1 MQFFYCLLAQVL
13 LLSIILFNYMSIIA
27 DRLSKIKP
35 SMTVGINIK
44 ANALRAEGKDILVLA
59 AGEPDF
65 DTPQNIRNA
74 AFKAMEEGQTRYVPG
89 KGTPALQKAIQDKF
103 LKDNNIKY
111 DLDEIIV
118 GVGGKHIIYNAM
130 MATINPGDEVIIPAP
145 FWVSYPDIVLL
156 SEGKPIIVE
165 CSQQQGFKISPKQ
178 LEENITSKT
187 KWLMLNSPSNPTGAI
202 YSKDELKE
210 LSKVLLKHPNVFILS
225 DDIYEKI
232 IYDGLEFST
241 LASVEPSL
249 KNRCLTLNGVSK
261 SYCMTGWRL
270 GYCGSSKEIISAMNK
285 IQSQSNTSTSS
296 ISMAASVEALN
307 GAQDF
312 INTHNKSFLK
322 RRDMVVE
329 ELNKIQGIS
338 CLTPQGAFYVY
349 PNCSGIIGKVT
360 PKGNEI
366 SNDEDFMNYLLESE
380 GVAGVHG
387 AAFGL
392 SPYFRLSYATNDKIL
407 KEACERI
414 KKACDNLN

>member
-1 MQFFYCLLAQVL
+1 
-13 LLSIILFNYMSIIA
+13 MSIIA

-44 ANALRAEGKDILVLA
+44 ANALRAAGKDILVLA

-156 SEGKPIIVE
+156 AEGKPIIVE
-165 CSQQQGFKISPKQ
+165 CSQKQGFKISAKQ

-202 YSKDELKE
+202 YSKDELIE

-392 SPYFRLSYATNDKIL
+392 SPYFRLSYATSDEIL
-407 KEACERI
+407 IDACHRI
-414 KKACDNLN
+414 KKACDKLT